1 MIYIFKYDIHGYIFV
16 GHPVV
21 FHQQEK

>member
-1 MIYIFKYDIHGYIFV
+1 LTQTC

-21 FHQQEK
+21 FHQQFYWNS